1 MKPILTN
8 NLTQRKQAN
17 SAIASASSKNVSSV
31 TVLLVDDQV
40 IIAEALR
47 RILTTEE
54 DIAFS
59 YCKVPSQ
66 AIQNAT
72 EIKPTVILLDFMM
85 PDINGLLLLRFFRAN
100 PTTRD
105 IPIIMLSIK
114 EEPKVKAEA
123 FAFGANDYLVKL
135 PDKIELVA
143 RIRYHSKAYSNLLER
158 NAAEKRLEEQT
169 KELRLALKTLQQTQA
184 QLIQTEKMSS
194 LGQLVAGVAH
204 EINNPVNFIYGN
216 LTYAGEYSQ
225 KLVNLIKLY
234 QSHLTNPDSE
244 IQNLIEEIDLEYLI
258 EDLPNL
264 LSSMKIGA
272 ERIRE
277 IVLTLRNFSR
287 HDEAKMKPVKIHQ
300 GIDSSVL
307 ILQHRLKG
315 THQYPTIQ
323 LNKEYGDLPR
333 VQCYAGEL
341 NQVFLNI
348 ISNAIDALQTPTFDT
363 PDSCRLP
370 TITISTQL
378 ITSNWVR
385 ISIKDNGPGMTP
397 EVKARVFDPFFTT
410 KPVGKGTGLG
420 LSISYQIVVEKHR
433 GVLRCI
439 SEPGQGTEF
448 QIEIP
453 C

>member
-1 MKPILTN
+1 MKTAI
-8 NLTQRKQAN
+8 QAN
-17 SAIASASSKNVSSV
+17 NAIASALSKNVCTV

-40 IIAEALR
+40 IIAEAVR
-47 RILTTEE
+47 RILTIEE
-54 DIAFS
+54 DITFS
-59 YCKVPSQ
+59 YCSVPAQ
-66 AIQNAT
+66 AIQKAT
-72 EIKPTVILLDFMM
+72 DIKPTVILLDFMM
-85 PDINGLLLLRFFRAN
+85 PDIDGLLLLRFFRAN
-100 PTTRD
+100 PATRD

-123 FAFGANDYLVKL
+123 FALGANDYLVKL

-143 RIRYHSKAYSNLLER
+143 RVRYHSKAYINLLER
-158 NAAEKRLEEQT
+158 NAAESRLEEQT
-169 KELRLALKTLQQTQA
+169 KELSLALKNLQQTQA

-216 LTYAGEYSQ
+216 LTYASEYSQ

-234 QSHLTNPDSE
+234 ESRLSNPDSE
-244 IQNLIEEIDLEYLI
+244 IKSLIEEIDLEYLI

-287 HDEAKMKPVKIHQ
+287 HDEAKMKRVNIHQ
-300 GIDSSVL
+300 GIDSSLL

-315 THQYPTIQ
+315 TYQHPTIQ
-323 LNKEYGDLPR
+323 LSKEYSDLPT
-333 VQCYAGEL
+333 VECYAGEL

-348 ISNAIDALQTPTFDT
+348 ISNAIDALKEPIFDT
-363 PDSCRLP
+363 PDSCQLP
-370 TITISTQL
+370 KITITTKL
-378 ITSNWVR
+378 INSNRVG
-385 ISIKDNGPGMTP
+385 ISIKDNGLGMTP
-397 EVKARVFDPFFTT
+397 EVKTRVFDPFFTT

-420 LSISYQIVVEKHR
+420 LSISYQIVVEKHQ